1 MACHFAPQ
9 HKRSQAARC
18 GARRYRLISA
28 TVVAQLACHPLVTVV
43 TVVTVMTV
51 MTVMTAVQACTTQP

>member
-1 MACHFAPQ
+1 M
-9 HKRSQAARC
+9 
-18 GARRYRLISA
+18 ISA